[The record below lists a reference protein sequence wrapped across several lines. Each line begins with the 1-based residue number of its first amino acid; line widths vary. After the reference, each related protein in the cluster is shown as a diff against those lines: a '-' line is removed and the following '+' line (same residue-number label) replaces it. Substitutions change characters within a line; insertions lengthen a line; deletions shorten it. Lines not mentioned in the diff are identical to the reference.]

1 MRPQLEI
8 PHDWEDTDDLHR
20 LFQKLRDTRP
30 DADIKKI
37 RYAYYVAE
45 KAHSG
50 QVRKSGLPYILHP
63 VAVAEIL
70 VDLGMDDNTICA
82 ALLHDVVE
90 DSEMSLEQMRD
101 LFGDEVGHLIDG
113 VTKLALKPLENATV
127 RQRKAAETTRTA
139 ETLRKML
146 LAMAKDFRVMVIKLA
161 DRLHNMLTLDAME
174 PAKQVRIAAETL
186 DVYAPLAA
194 RLGIWQMKWQLED
207 LSFKYLHPA
216 EYDDISAKVNRSR
229 NERLTDIEQA
239 IVMIKE
245 RMQERGIRVVEIRGR
260 PKHLYSIYNKI
271 VKQGVEFEEIYDLLA
286 IRIILEEVSD
296 CYVALGIVHEMF
308 VPLMSLFYDYI
319 GNPKP
324 NGYQSLHTKVLGPS
338 GSPLEIQIRT
348 TRMHEIAEFGVAA
361 HWTYKE
367 GEKAEKE
374 ISTFSNLRQQL
385 FDWSSDARLS
395 SDFLRSLST
404 DLFAE
409 QVFVFT
415 PGGDV
420 IDMPLGS
427 TPVDFAF
434 RVHTQVGM
442 TLVGAKLNGVIA
454 PLSTKLQNG
463 DVVEIVNR
471 SNATPSLDWLEFV
484 RSAHARSKIKA
495 YFRKQSREQDAAR
508 GREALIGE
516 LKAQGLEP
524 KQYVGDDKLEKLAKE
539 FDSTENGQD
548 LLAKIGSGLLTVQ
561 KVVSKIKGETG
572 AAPAGD
578 RIEVSKTR
586 EGRLQLHASGMKDVL
601 LARAKCCAPI
611 PGDEIVGY
619 VSRGRGI
626 MIHRR
631 YCPHATKMEET
642 EPERLLR
649 FHWPADGAVY
659 SVTIKVVAINR
670 QGLLMEVST
679 IFGESKTNVSAA
691 NIRTSTNNTAEIEAT
706 IEVTDTGQLAL
717 VMAKIASFS
726 DVISVLRI
734 NSRLR

>member
-1 MRPQLEI
+1 MRPPLEI
-8 PHDWEDTDDLHR
+8 PHDWEETDDLHR
-20 LFQKLRDTRP
+20 LFTKLREARS

-45 KAHSG
+45 SAHAG

-90 DSEMSLEQMRD
+90 DSEMSLEQMRE
-101 LFGDEVGHLIDG
+101 LFGEEVAHLIDG
-113 VTKLALKPLENATV
+113 VTKLALKPLENATT
-127 RQRKAAETTRTA
+127 RQRKAAETARTA

-161 DRLHNMLTLDAME
+161 DRLHNMQTLDAME

-186 DVYAPLAA
+186 DIYAPLAA

-207 LSFKYLHPA
+207 LSFKYLHPS
-216 EYDDISAKVNRSR
+216 EYEDITAKVNRSR
-229 NERLTDIEQA
+229 TERLADIEQS

-245 RMQERGIRVVEIRGR
+245 RTQERGIKVAEIRGR

-296 CYVALGIVHEMF
+296 CYVVLGIVHEMF
-308 VPLMSLFYDYI
+308 IPMMSLFYDYI

-338 GSPLEIQIRT
+338 GTPLEIQIRT

-367 GEKAEKE
+367 GEQAEKE
-374 ISTFSNLRQQL
+374 VATFSNLRQQL

-420 IDMPLGS
+420 IDMPVGS

-434 RVHTQVGM
+434 RVHTQIGM
-442 TLVGAKLNGVIA
+442 TLVGAKINGAIA

-471 SNATPSLDWLEFV
+471 SNATPSLDWLEYV

-495 YFRKQSREQDAAR
+495 YFRKQSREQHAAR
-508 GREALIGE
+508 GREALISE

-524 KQYVGDDKLEKLAKE
+524 KQFVGDDKLEKLAKE

-561 KVVSKIKGETG
+561 KVVSKIRGDLP

-586 EGRLQLHASGMKDVL
+586 EGRLKLHAAGMKDVL

-631 YCPHATKMEET
+631 YCPHAMKMVET

-649 FHWPADGAVY
+649 FHWPTDGAVY
-659 SVTIKVVAINR
+659 SVSIKVVAINR

-691 NIRTSTNNTAEIEAT
+691 NIRTSSNNTAEIEAT
-706 IEVTDTGQLAL
+706 IEVTDTSQLAT
-717 VMAKIASFS
+717 VMTKIANFS

-734 NSRLR
+734 NTRLR